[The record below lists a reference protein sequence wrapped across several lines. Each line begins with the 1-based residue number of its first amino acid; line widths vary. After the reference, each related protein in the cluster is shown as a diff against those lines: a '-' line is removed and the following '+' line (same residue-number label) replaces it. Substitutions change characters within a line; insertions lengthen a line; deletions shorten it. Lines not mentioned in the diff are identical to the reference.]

1 MLVEDSK
8 KKKKKKKKVTALMF
22 MFISKLR
29 FPKKVSI
36 VTILK
41 IPQLKALILK

>member
-1 MLVEDSK
+1 
-8 KKKKKKKKVTALMF
+8 

-36 VTILK
+36 VTILAMSIVANILAFK
-41 IPQLKALILK
+41 IKIQTIIQFK